1 MKSKTKGSK
10 TSSREQ
16 PFPNEILPR
25 GKIEKQKGAPLFVS
39 VRWDTLLDEIRS
51 FPFSP
56 IFFVSLFFKIV
67 ATVYFARF
75 LERSTSIGYANM
87 SYVYKI

>member
-39 VRWDTLLDEIRS
+39 VR
-51 FPFSP
+51 
-56 IFFVSLFFKIV
+56 
-67 ATVYFARF
+67 
-75 LERSTSIGYANM
+75 
-87 SYVYKI
+87 